1 MAPGFPCP
9 LPPEEKGSRSLVSR
23 AHSRFVNSYQRASEP
38 TVPTNLCF
46 PGRRAI
52 RLHLQGAFGSLR
64 FGTLRIPKRFPS
76 GSLTSAWGIR
86 TGVKANLGSLPEA
99 RKRAENFL
107 DQIRV
112 WSADILVRCRR
123 TSTSEAQLIAISAAG
138 SDVRCC
144 GRKVRVSEE
153 CPLSGPS
160 AACGLRCRGVIARTQ
175 HRGRSHRI
183 FVALLTLWP
192 HNFAIDWR
200 LPFECGTIRVRA
212 AVATY
217 LVARVTYAFPSVLTD
232 RETSRKVQ
240 KTP

>member
-64 FGTLRIPKRFPS
+64 FGTLRIPKRFRS

-99 RKRAENFL
+99 RKRAENFF
-107 DQIRV
+107 DQIRHLRAESSSHEHSTEAV
-112 WSADILVRCRR
+112 PIASLWRFSRSGLT
-123 TSTSEAQLIAISAAG
+123 TS
-138 SDVRCC
+138 
-144 GRKVRVSEE
+144 
-153 CPLSGPS
+153 PS
-160 AACGLRCRGVIARTQ
+160 IGDYRSNAEQFACGLLLR
-175 HRGRSHRI
+175 RI
-183 FVALLTLWP
+183 
-192 HNFAIDWR
+192 
-200 LPFECGTIRVRA
+200 
-212 AVATY
+212 
-217 LVARVTYAFPSVLTD
+217 S
-232 RETSRKVQ
+232 
-240 KTP
+240 